1 MRSTRRHQGDPAP
14 TRKRWAVALACA
26 AALVTSAAALPQAQA
41 ATRSSTTAAPHRT
54 ATDGADLTEALN
66 AVHTA
71 GMYGAYAAV
80 RDGDSMWRGAAGV
93 ADRDTGRPVTPDMEH
108 RIGSVSKALTA
119 VALLQ
124 QVAAGRL
131 DLDAPISRYLPGL
144 VPGERGDRITV
155 RMLLNHTSGIGDY
168 AAYAFPSLLTGSTSS
183 LDENRFRHITPQE
196 LVRLGVQAPATGAP
210 GEKWSYSNTN
220 YIVAGLL
227 LGKLT
232 GEDPVRYIT
241 RNVIRRA
248 GLRHTYF
255 PSGPFIT
262 GPHAK
267 LYESWYGVI
276 DPPRDYSVYDM
287 SWAWT
292 AGAVVS
298 TMADLDRFY
307 RELMTG
313 RLIPAA
319 QLTQMET
326 TVPMTDDQG
335 KVIAHY
341 GLALVRFDGLSP
353 CGTFWGHDGAV
364 FGAETLVI
372 SSADG
377 RRQMALGYNL
387 SKYDKVGADGK
398 VTTGPIDDALNTFLV
413 KALCGPAAGSSALRS
428 AKTEIAPVQ
437 APEWPSLPMAKHARR

>member
-1 MRSTRRHQGDPAP
+1 MHSARRL
-14 TRKRWAVALACA
+14 ALTCA
-26 AALVTSAAALPQAQA
+26 AALITSAVALPQAQA
-41 ATRSSTTAAPHRT
+41 VTDSTVTAAAHRP
-54 ATDGADLTEALN
+54 ATDPARLNDALK
-66 AVHTA
+66 AIHTA

-80 RDGDSMWRGAAGV
+80 RDGDTLWRGAAGV
-93 ADRDTGRPVTPDMEH
+93 ADRDTGRAATPDMEQ
-108 RIGSVSKALTA
+108 RIGSITKSMTA

-131 DLDAPISRYLPGL
+131 DLDAPLSRYLPGL

-155 RMLLNHTSGIGDY
+155 RMVLNHTSGIGDY
-168 AAYAFPSLLTGSTSS
+168 VLYAFPSLQTLSTSS
-183 LDENRFRHITPQE
+183 LDENRFRHIGPRR
-196 LVRLGVQAPATGAP
+196 LVRMGVQAPPTGAP

-220 YIVAGLL
+220 YVIAGLL

-232 GEDPVRYIT
+232 GEDPERYIT

-255 PSGPFIT
+255 PAGPRIT

-267 LYESWYGVI
+267 LYESFYGLI

-287 SWAWT
+287 SWAGT

-307 RELMTG
+307 RQLFTG

-319 QLTQMET
+319 ELAEMEK
-326 TVPMTDDQG
+326 TVPMTDAEG
-335 KVIAHY
+335 RVVGHY
-341 GLALVRFDGLSP
+341 GLALIRYDAG
-353 CGTFWGHDGAV
+353 CGTFWGHDGVV
-364 FGAETLVI
+364 FGAETLAV

-387 SKYDKVGADGK
+387 SKYDKLAPDGT
-398 VTTGPIDDALNTFLV
+398 VPAGPID
-413 KALCGPAAGSSALRS
+413 KAINKFAATSLCGPAAGSPALRS
-428 AKTEIAPVQ
+428 TGVDHTPAP
-437 APEWPSLPMAKHARR
+437 ASGWGSLPVAPR